1 MPKKSRPRNRKPKP
15 PAPRNPFAPLARKA
29 RATVVPSKKMYRRK
43 AKHPKK
49 ASGGNGES

>member
-1 MPKKSRPRNRKPKP
+1 MPKHAHPPKRKA
-15 PAPRNPFAPLARKA
+15 PAPRNPFAPLARTA
-29 RATVVPSKKMYRRK
+29 RAKVVPSKKTYRRK